1 MDREALVRRRDELQA
16 AVDAARERMNQNA
29 GAVAAYNEIIAL
41 LDAEPSVVTPAPAG
55 LSFPAGA
62 SNLKPEH

>member
-1 MDREALVRRRDELQA
+1 LQA

-41 LDAEPSVVTPAPAG
+41 LDERPDDAPEPTETPT
-55 LSFPAGA
+55 
-62 SNLKPEH
+62 

>member
-1 MDREALVRRRDELQA
+1 MDRDALIRRRDELQA

-41 LDAEPSVVTPAPAG
+41 LDERPDDAPEPTE
-55 LSFPAGA
+55 
-62 SNLKPEH
+62 KPT